1 MMTSVES
8 MLTQV
13 KRRGERLM
21 EKPGVRRSAEMAG
34 CFGGGVLLSGVSVGG
49 SPQPVTMGLVLR
61 FRGVNAVA
69 AVLGSALGYLLL
81 WGKAGLTGLGWTVS
95 AFLLAL
101 LLPEGRGWRFGG
113 CALTAAG
120 IGALTSPE
128 GQTLAIQV
136 GLAGLSGLASC
147 TDGVAGQCL
156 FWGAGTLALA
166 CRSPCLGAG
175 AAGFAAGALPAG
187 WALAMCVGAD
197 LGSHWM
203 LLTPAAAL
211 HLYLERLLPRGEF
224 TRGVS
229 LAASLV
235 LVMTLSGNA
244 RWLLCAAALCGG
256 FLGAVMPRKTP
267 RRGRVGAAQVQLEGM
282 ARVLTGLQHQLLEW
296 TAPPPDAQAL
306 SQELHRSICE
316 SCPNRIGCLEQKR
329 RKATAAQ
336 EVSRCRG
343 LLRRMQSFRA
353 KQEECRMALVQQYGF
368 LSDALR
374 ELADRL
380 PMLQRVVSRRRVQ
393 VSARSRGKHRAD
405 GDRVIAFSA
414 PCGKF
419 YVLLCDG
426 MGTGSEAARQSRET
440 VGLIRQ
446 MLQAGLA
453 PGAALGSVNSQLAL
467 TGRGGAVT
475 VDLAE
480 LNPESGIVWL
490 FKWGAQPSWLLRR
503 HRGSPVGA
511 SGPPPGLGVTQGRE
525 SVSHVTL
532 QPTDTLVL
540 ISDGILPNPNQWS
553 AFAAD
558 TPPSALAELI
568 LKSATPDDATAVVIR
583 MPPKRRGGES

>member
-1 MMTSVES
+1 
-8 MLTQV
+8 
-13 KRRGERLM
+13 
-21 EKPGVRRSAEMAG
+21 
-34 CFGGGVLLSGVSVGG
+34 
-49 SPQPVTMGLVLR
+49 
-61 FRGVNAVA
+61 
-69 AVLGSALGYLLL
+69 
-81 WGKAGLTGLGWTVS
+81 
-95 AFLLAL
+95 
-101 LLPEGRGWRFGG
+101 
-113 CALTAAG
+113 
-120 IGALTSPE
+120 
-128 GQTLAIQV
+128 
-136 GLAGLSGLASC
+136 
-147 TDGVAGQCL
+147 
-156 FWGAGTLALA
+156 
-166 CRSPCLGAG
+166 
-175 AAGFAAGALPAG
+175 
-187 WALAMCVGAD
+187 
-197 LGSHWM
+197 
-203 LLTPAAAL
+203 
-211 HLYLERLLPRGEF
+211 
-224 TRGVS
+224 
-229 LAASLV
+229 
-235 LVMTLSGNA
+235 
-244 RWLLCAAALCGG
+244 
-256 FLGAVMPRKTP
+256 
-267 RRGRVGAAQVQLEGM
+267 
-282 ARVLTGLQHQLLEW
+282 
-296 TAPPPDAQAL
+296 
-306 SQELHRSICE
+306 
-316 SCPNRIGCLEQKR
+316 
-329 RKATAAQ
+329 
-336 EVSRCRG
+336 
-343 LLRRMQSFRA
+343 
-353 KQEECRMALVQQYGF
+353 MALVQQYGF

-480 LNPESGIVWL
+480 LNPESGKVWL
-490 FKWGAQPSWLLRR
+490 YKWGAQPSWLLRR

-511 SGPPPGLGVTQGRE
+511 SGPPPGLGVAQGRE